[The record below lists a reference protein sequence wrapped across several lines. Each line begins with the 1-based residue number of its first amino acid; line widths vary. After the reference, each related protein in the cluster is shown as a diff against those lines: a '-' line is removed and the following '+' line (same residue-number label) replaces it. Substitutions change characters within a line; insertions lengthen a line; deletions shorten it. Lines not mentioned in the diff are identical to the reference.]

1 MSIAKGEIEDDFS
14 TKDSFHSNK
23 DTRANDNSDN
33 ILADSLDVV
42 HNFDD
47 ANNVVTEQLSSN
59 GEKGQADGLSFI
71 SISNDNRSL
80 DPNATSSFVIH
91 TDDFGDMNQIDN
103 EEKTKKGLVPIL
115 PNVSI
120 LYPLKVPENQS
131 FLVFSTVV
139 KWKHLPKLG

>member
-1 MSIAKGEIEDDFS
+1 MSVAKGEIEDDFS
-14 TKDSFHSNK
+14 TKGSFHSNK

-47 ANNVVTEQLSSN
+47 ANNVVTEQLSSD
-59 GEKGQADGLSFI
+59 GEKGQVDGLSFI

-91 TDDFGDMNQIDN
+91 TDDFGDMNQIDD
-103 EEKTKKGLVPIL
+103 EEKKKKGLI
-115 PNVSI
+115 
-120 LYPLKVPENQS
+120 
-131 FLVFSTVV
+131 
-139 KWKHLPKLG
+139 

>member
-80 DPNATSSFVIH
+80 DPNAASSFVIH

-103 EEKTKKGLVPIL
+103 EEKKKKGLVLTHFCPMFPFYTPSKYQKI
-115 PNVSI
+115 
-120 LYPLKVPENQS
+120 KVFWCFQR
-131 FLVFSTVV
+131 L
-139 KWKHLPKLG
+139 